1 MMGLFGKKHR
11 AAENEE
17 IHPPIN
23 MTASK
28 RQPLLVENSYS
39 SDDIDTPPSWGERV
53 GPIRLEDEWGKE
65 PVPES
70 RDPDP
75 ELGAMVPFGISD
87 ARTSPH
93 SPPQSITT
101 SMQSSQMTQQR
112 YVQHAASSDEEAFA
126 RMREGP
132 LPNPETLVMAQL
144 IQWKFAAEEGSMAL
158 RVPAVLCAIGVMI
171 TTVSPYFLEVGCLT
185 PGHIILSCLVLTQ
198 GVLICIIDGRSHY
211 ARDPLGARAKLRNF
225 VTRHLNVLRLVWG
238 RGMLYLLVG
247 LMNIAHETFVC
258 YVSGG
263 LMMAFGIIAT
273 MSGLHAYHNLSTLRQ
288 SLSDEN
294 FLLME
299 FMKHDENHDGFLNS
313 SEFAQFICD
322 LGLEFDDLYTL
333 KAFNT
338 IDANH
343 DKLINFRQFARWWHQ
358 VRLNN
363 DSQIT

>member
-1 MMGLFGKKHR
+1 MMGLFGKKHK

-53 GPIRLEDEWGKE
+53 GPIRLEDEWGKA
-65 PVPES
+65 PMPES

-75 ELGAMVPFGISD
+75 ELGVMVPFGASE
-87 ARTSPH
+87 ARTSPQ
-93 SPPQSITT
+93 SPPHSTTT
-101 SMQSSQMTQQR
+101 SLQSSQMTQQH

-158 RVPAVLCAIGVMI
+158 RVPAVMCAVGVMI

-185 PGHIILSCLVLTQ
+185 PGHIILSCFILTQ

-211 ARDPLGARAKLRNF
+211 ARDPLGSRAKLRNF
-225 VTRHLNVLRLVWG
+225 ITRHLNVLRLVWG

-247 LMNIAHETFVC
+247 LLNIAHETLVC

-263 LMMAFGIIAT
+263 LMMTIGIIAIL
-273 MSGLHAYHNLSTLRQ
+273 SGLHAYHNLSTLRQ

-299 FMKHDENHDGFLNS
+299 FMKHDENHDGYLNS
-313 SEFAQFICD
+313 SEFAQFIWD

-343 DKLINFRQFARWWHQ
+343 DQRINFRQFARWWHQ
-358 VRLNN
+358 VRLNS
-363 DSQIT
+363 DSQIS